1 MQEKHCPIYVERISD
16 RDTEAA
22 CYTASNF
29 LEKQIQK

>member
-1 MQEKHCPIYVERISD
+1 MQEKRCPIYGESISD